1 MGHAALD
8 GGSNHAAMNASNGG
22 GAPTVG
28 VLGFCS
34 TMWMVLVEKAMS
46 IESITEQRKRL
57 NRAKRECT
65 VCGKEMPPR
74 RSSYCSEECYSRN
87 TWSIARARAMRRD
100 DRICQFCGFDSQ
112 KLQAVFRTLDWTRR
126 RHLVKTLGFDFHNH
140 WGAGLEVDHIIPRS
154 EGGDNAQDN
163 LRTLCIPCHRTRTK
177 VWHAHRTAARND
189 AERPLLIS

>member
-74 RSSYCSEECYSRN
+74 RSSYCSDECYSLN
-87 TWSIARARAMRRD
+87 TWSVARYRALKRD
-100 DRICQFCGFDSQ
+100 GRTCQLCGFDF
-112 KLQAVFRTLDWTRR
+112 K
-126 RHLVKTLGFDFHNH
+126 
-140 WGAGLEVDHIIPRS
+140 GADLEVDHIIPRS

-163 LRTLCIPCHRTRTK
+163 LRTLCIPCHRARTK
-177 VWHAHRTAARND
+177 AWHAHRTAARKD